1 MKILGKKRTKEI
13 LSIISILGALAAL
26 SFRMDVQVE
35 QGKLKSVSFLAGQL
49 AKAHQDC
56 K

>member
-1 MKILGKKRTKEI
+1 MKIRGKKRGKEI
-13 LSIISILGALAAL
+13 LSIISILGALAAF
-26 SFRMDVQVE
+26 SFKMDVRVE
-35 QGKLKSVSFLAGQL
+35 QGKVKSISLLVGEL

>member
-1 MKILGKKRTKEI
+1 MKILGKPRTKEI
-13 LSIISILGALAAL
+13 LAIVSLIGALAAF
-26 SFRMDVQVE
+26 SFKMDVRVE
-35 QGKLKSVSFLAGQL
+35 QGKVKSVSLLVGEL